1 MSTAAREQVE
11 SVAPTFLTPEQVAQL
26 LQVHPRTVLRL
37 AQQDASMPVTRI
49 SARVIRFEKA
59 PLLRWLARKR
69 PRLAQAMAQEAS
81 SAA

>member
-1 MSTAAREQVE
+1 MSTAARERVE
-11 SVAPTFLTPEQVAQL
+11 SAQPAFLTPEEVAGL
-26 LQVHPRTVLRL
+26 LRVHPRTVLRL
-37 AQQDASMPVTRI
+37 AQQDASMPATRI

-69 PRLAQAMAQEAS
+69 PRSAQAMAQEAS